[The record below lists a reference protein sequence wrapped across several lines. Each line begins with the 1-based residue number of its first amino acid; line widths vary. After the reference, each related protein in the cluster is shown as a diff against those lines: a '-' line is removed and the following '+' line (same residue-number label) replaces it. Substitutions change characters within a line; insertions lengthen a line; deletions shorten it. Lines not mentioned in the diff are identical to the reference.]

1 MIFRALLFS
10 CFCALAF
17 ASCKSPEARRPVQIS
32 SGSFIKESAERNKKI
47 YQEEKALIEDMINS
61 DAENTYFSSESGFW
75 YYYNTKKE
83 SDLSKKP
90 SIGDTVTF
98 TYSIHHLDGT
108 TVVSEKENGLQHYI
122 IDKSNQ
128 DLVSGIREGLKLM
141 NVGETITFLF
151 PSYKAFGYYGI
162 ENKLGT
168 NVPIQSRVTLKT
180 IDQTNEN

>member
-1 MIFRALLFS
+1 
-10 CFCALAF
+10 
-17 ASCKSPEARRPVQIS
+17 
-32 SGSFIKESAERNKKI
+32 
-47 YQEEKALIEDMINS
+47 
-61 DAENTYFSSESGFW
+61 
-75 YYYNTKKE
+75 
-83 SDLSKKP
+83 
-90 SIGDTVTF
+90 
-98 TYSIHHLDGT
+98 LDGT

-122 IDKSNQ
+122 IDQSNQ